1 MGLSHKQSGWIS
13 LGQTSQW
20 GEGWAFSRAL
30 EIWSWLICPC
40 PPGSCS
46 ILPPTQ
52 ALNLDT
58 VERCLGVGVTHT
70 AQVCSCSGSSMC
82 ILWPWADCRG
92 QEAQLFYPWNVDH
105 GSNPLLRIT
114 VQIRWAAPFRE
125 PSLESLLRHHIIPSC
140 VFSLLLSPAHY
151 FSSNASSHYSSRYW
165 FSSSSATRYLDHSF
179 WLPPC

>member
-1 MGLSHKQSGWIS
+1 MGRGLGFLQGPGDLILADLS
-13 LGQTSQW
+13 LP
-20 GEGWAFSRAL
+20 
-30 EIWSWLICPC
+30 SWVLLHPA
-40 PPGSCS
+40 PYPGSQPGHCREVFRS
-46 ILPPTQ
+46 
-52 ALNLDT
+52 
-58 VERCLGVGVTHT
+58 RGHT

-92 QEAQLFYPWNVDH
+92 QEAQLFYPWNVDR

-165 FSSSSATRYLDHSF
+165 FSSSSATCYLDHSF